1 MEIDYNS
8 LLEEYNAIVN
18 KISELKLIKKILNE
32 FVSQEENFVNIGGMI
47 LAKVK
52 ILDDKKFLV
61 NVGNR
66 VFIEKNK
73 EEIIKTIDKNIEQ
86 LEKKREEL
94 ENLLRPNQ

>member
-73 EEIIKTIDKNIEQ
+73 EEIIKTIDKN
-86 LEKKREEL
+86 
-94 ENLLRPNQ
+94 